1 MGRLQTRMYTGL
13 RGGDP
18 MGLMSRMSTIFK
30 AKVSKTL
37 DSLEDPRETLD
48 YSYQRQ
54 LEQLQEVRRGVA
66 DVVTSKKRIELQAA
80 KLEEQ
85 VRQWEDDA
93 KQAVAAGRD
102 DLAREALSR
111 KQAATE
117 QLQGLHAQLSDL
129 EKEEA
134 KLVDLEHKLSAKVDA
149 FRTQKEV
156 IKAKYSAAE
165 ATVHIGEAATGLSE
179 EMADIGLAMQR
190 AQDKTEAMQARAQ
203 AIDELVEQGAL
214 KDPTVSTGDPLRDEL
229 NKMKSGQSVEDEL
242 NRLKAE
248 AGQ

>member
-1 MGRLQTRMYTGL
+1 
-13 RGGDP
+13 

-30 AKVSKTL
+30 AKVSKSL
-37 DSLEDPRETLD
+37 DSMEDPRETLD

-54 LEQLQEVRRGVA
+54 LEQLQQVRRGVA

-80 KLEEQ
+80 KLDEQ
-85 VRQWEDDA
+85 IHQWEDDA
-93 KQAVAAGRD
+93 KAAVAQNRD

-111 KQAATE
+111 KQAAND
-117 QLQGLHAQLSDL
+117 QLEGLHTQLADL

-165 ATVHIGEAATGLSE
+165 ATVHIGEAASGLSE

-190 AQDKTEAMQARAQ
+190 AQDKTESMQARAQ
-203 AIDELVEQGAL
+203 AIDELVNSGAL
-214 KDPTVSTGDPLRDEL
+214 NDPTVSSGDALRDEL
-229 NKMKSGQSVEDEL
+229 NKMKTGKTVDDEL
-242 NRLKAE
+242 ARLKAE
-248 AGQ
+248 SGQNAS